1 MSISATERFFN
12 DLRRD
17 IGDEKFDRLFMINP
31 MKNQIE
37 QAAND
42 IVERKEFHFLT
53 STLSIGL
60 SSGDVNFQKIVR
72 ERLQKIINILI
83 GFHDSNTPTYDLTDF
98 GVDKNDNN
106 IHSESLVLDQPK
118 ISKKRFFRINRID

>member
-1 MSISATERFFN
+1 
-12 DLRRD
+12 
-17 IGDEKFDRLFMINP
+17 